1 MTDIPR
7 LGSAAAVLILCLT
20 GCSSSPSPGAN
31 PTGSTSPPSQSTAQQ
46 PAADGSAPSVA
57 GTDTS
62 TPGIAPST
70 GGTQSG
76 PVAGAD
82 PCAVLD
88 AATIGVAIGAA
99 VTGPPTPGQ
108 TAYGPNC
115 IWSAKDRSVTLLL
128 TSADKYDSFKQLSQE
143 VGQPVTDVTG
153 VGDAA
158 WHDAKHPG
166 SPSVALWVK
175 KGSTA
180 FSLRLALSTD
190 DATWGR
196 DKILA
201 TLRPLAGTVIAG
213 TVIAGR

>member
-7 LGSAAAVLILCLT
+7 LGCAAAVLILCLT
-20 GCSSSPSPGAN
+20 GCSSAPPPGSSPATPA
-31 PTGSTSPPSQSTAQQ
+31 PPPSQSTPRH
-46 PAADGSAPSVA
+46 PAADGWAPSA
-57 GTDTS
+57 TGPDPS
-62 TPGIAPST
+62 TPGNAPSAE
-70 GGTQSG
+70 GLASG
-76 PVAGAD
+76 PIAGAD
-82 PCAVLD
+82 PCGVLD
-88 AATIGVAIGAA
+88 AATIGAAIGAA
-99 VTGPPTPGQ
+99 VTGPPTPGR

-128 TSADKYDSFKQLSQE
+128 TSAEKYDSFKQLSQE

-158 WHDAKHPG
+158 WHDAKHAG

-190 DATWGR
+190 DASWGR

-213 TVIAGR
+213 R

>member
-7 LGSAAAVLILCLT
+7 LTSAAAVLILCLA
-20 GCSSSPSPGAN
+20 GCSSAPAPGSN
-31 PTGSTSPPSQSTAQQ
+31 PTAAPSPSQSTPRD
-46 PAADGSAPSVA
+46 PAADGSAPNA
-57 GTDTS
+57 TGTDTS
-62 TPGIAPST
+62 TPGNAPSA
-70 GGTQSG
+70 GGFPSG
-76 PVAGAD
+76 SIAGVD

-88 AATIGVAIGAA
+88 AATIGAAIGAA
-99 VTGPPTPGQ
+99 VTGPPTPGR

-128 TSADKYDSFKQLSQE
+128 TSAEKYDSFKQLSQE

-158 WHDAKHPG
+158 WHDAKHAG

-175 KGSTA
+175 KGSAA

-190 DATWGR
+190 DTTWGR

-213 TVIAGR
+213 R